1 MLWRKFQ
8 IWRAIRIYKYVDRER
23 DRLRRLVMKADRLI
37 SGNSEPPQMSFD
49 WAREQE
55 MWSRGK

>member
-8 IWRAIRIYKYVDRER
+8 IWRAIRIYKYVGREK
-23 DRLRRLVMKADRLI
+23 DRLRRLVIKADRLI
-37 SGNSEPPQMSFD
+37 RGNSEAPQMSFD